1 MRERFSCRTVRWAV
15 SSALMH
21 MVMGG
26 ETEYAISAR
35 DGQGKVI
42 DQVTLLTRF
51 LDHAKRTLGQTSTA
65 DRGRFLP
72 NGGLLYLD
80 SGLHMEWATPECTSP
95 YDVVRFLAA
104 GDRIIDDLAT
114 SMIRRWPEMG
124 GIFCSR
130 SNVDY
135 LSKTLW
141 AAHESYMHE
150 IAPAALPAELI
161 PFLASRVLLGAGG
174 WDYRSPALRFTL
186 SPRAHFITQVSDR
199 DSQYMRPLFHTKD
212 EALSR
217 TGSHRLHVACSETL
231 CSETANI
238 LRFGTTALVLALV
251 ERGVR
256 PGRDVGLVSPVG
268 ALHRFALDPDFR
280 ARAVIANR
288 RRLTALE
295 IQRHYLSCAESHLH
309 DLQLPDWAERVCALW
324 RTTLDEL
331 EQGPSRVEAT
341 LDWAIKRRLFIRRL
355 ASRGIEWATLRTWD
369 TALTRLEHVWH
380 AANSDEPFEIRLV
393 LENHPTLT
401 AEIRR
406 LTPFV
411 ECQGLSWSHL
421 PEFMSARDEL
431 FEMDARFGALDARGL
446 FNILDASGA
455 LRHRVPG
462 LDVSAAVESP
472 PQDTRA
478 RIRGEVVR
486 RLSGAG
492 TKYAADWIRICDLDH
507 RRELDLANP
516 FETEEQWREMP
527 TSVLSR

>member
-1 MRERFSCRTVRWAV
+1 MR
-15 SSALMH
+15 

-35 DGQGKVI
+35 DAQGKVV
-42 DQVTLLTRF
+42 DQLTLLARF
-51 LDHAKRTLGQTSTA
+51 LDHAKRTLGHTSTA

-95 YDVVRFLAA
+95 FDVVRFLKA
-104 GDRIIDDLAT
+104 GDRIIHDLAT
-114 SMIRRWPEMG
+114 SMTRGWPEMG

-130 SNVDY
+130 TNVDY

-150 IAPAALPAELI
+150 IAPAALPAELV
-161 PFLASRVLLGAGG
+161 PFLASRVILGAGG

-199 DSQYMRPLFHTKD
+199 DSQHARPLFHTKD
-212 EALSR
+212 EPLSR

-231 CSETANI
+231 CSELANV

-256 PGRDVGLVSPVG
+256 PGRDVDLVSPIS
-268 ALHRFALDPDFR
+268 ALHRFAADPDCR
-280 ARAVIANR
+280 ARATMANR
-288 RRLTALE
+288 RRLTALD
-295 IQRHYLSCAESHLH
+295 IQRHYLSCAESHLG
-309 DLQLPDWAERVCALW
+309 DLELPDWAQHICVLW

-331 EQGPSRVEAT
+331 EQRAPRVEST
-341 LDWAIKRRLFIRRL
+341 LDWAIKRRLFTRRL

-369 TALTRLEHVWH
+369 TALTRLEHVWN
-380 AANSDEPFEIRLV
+380 AANRDQLFELTLV
-393 LENHPTLT
+393 LDNHPILT
-401 AEIRR
+401 AEMRR

-411 ECQGLSWSHL
+411 ECQGLSWTQL
-421 PEFMSARDEL
+421 PEFISARDEL
-431 FEMDARFGALDARGL
+431 FEMDARYGALDARGL
-446 FNILDASGA
+446 FNALDASGT
-455 LRHRVPG
+455 LRHQVPG
-462 LDVSAAVESP
+462 LDVTNAVASP

-486 RLSGAG
+486 RLSRAG

-516 FETEEQWREMP
+516 FETDEQWREMP
-527 TSVLSR
+527 GPVFPR

>member
-1 MRERFSCRTVRWAV
+1 MR
-15 SSALMH
+15 

-35 DGQGKVI
+35 DAQGTIV
-42 DQVTLLTRF
+42 DQMTLLARF

-95 YDVVRFLAA
+95 FDVVRFLKA
-104 GDRIIDDLAT
+104 GDRIIQDLAT
-114 SMIRRWPEMG
+114 SMMGRWPEMG

-141 AAHESYMHE
+141 AAHESYMHD
-150 IAPAALPAELI
+150 IAPAALPAELV
-161 PFLASRVLLGAGG
+161 PFLASRVILGAGG

-186 SPRAHFITQVSDR
+186 SPRAHFITQVTDR
-199 DSQYMRPLFHTKD
+199 DSQHSRPLFHTKD
-212 EALSR
+212 EPLSR
-217 TGSHRLHVACSETL
+217 TGSHRLHVACSESL
-231 CSETANI
+231 CSDVANV

-251 ERGVR
+251 ERGLR
-256 PGRDVGLVSPVG
+256 PGRDVALMSPIA
-268 ALHRFALDPDFR
+268 ALHRFALDPDCR

-295 IQRHYLSCAESHLH
+295 IQRHYLSCAERHLGE
-309 DLQLPDWAERVCALW
+309 LRLPDWAERVCILW
-324 RTTLDEL
+324 KATLDDL
-331 EQGPSRVEAT
+331 EQGPSHVETT
-341 LDWAIKRRLFIRRL
+341 LDWAIKRRVFIRRL
-355 ASRGIEWATLRTWD
+355 AGRGIEWATLRTWD
-369 TALTRLEHVWH
+369 TALTRLEHVWN
-380 AANSDEPFEIRLV
+380 AANRDQPFEPRLV
-393 LENHPTLT
+393 LENDPTLT

-411 ECQGLSWSHL
+411 ECQGVSWTQL
-421 PEFMSARDEL
+421 PDFIAARDEL
-431 FEMDARFGALDARGL
+431 FELDARYGALDERGL
-446 FNILDASGA
+446 FNALDASGT
-455 LRHRVPG
+455 LRHHVTG
-462 LDVSAAVESP
+462 LDVTNAVTSP

-478 RIRGEVVR
+478 RIRGEVVQ
-486 RLSGAG
+486 RLSRAG
-492 TKYAADWIRICDLDH
+492 IKYAADWIRICDLDQ

-516 FETEEQWREMP
+516 FETQEQWREM
-527 TSVLSR
+527 SVPVISR